1 MIDIWRDTT
10 ADMCFYVSLC
20 VLFYTKM
27 LFLFSSKSIEKPPK
41 AKVPVE
47 KCSQIH
53 SVVAINQNNN
63 NNNSMKRIFKC
74 AVLEKILVS
83 D

>member
-47 KCSQIH
+47 K
-53 SVVAINQNNN
+53 
-63 NNNSMKRIFKC
+63 M
-74 AVLEKILVS
+74 
-83 D
+83 